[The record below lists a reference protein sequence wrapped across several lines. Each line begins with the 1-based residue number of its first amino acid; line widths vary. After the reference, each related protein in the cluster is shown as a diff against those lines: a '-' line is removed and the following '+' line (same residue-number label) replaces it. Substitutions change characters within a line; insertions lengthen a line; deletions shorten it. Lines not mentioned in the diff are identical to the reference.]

1 MKNRPS
7 RGDARSVTFTSCSHS
22 EGGTSAADV
31 GDPELLLV
39 LFVSRFVGLK
49 IITAAFFSGPDVGG
63 LHSCI
68 EHSEKSSETA
78 WF

>member
-7 RGDARSVTFTSCSHS
+7 RGGDWSLAFTSCSQS

-31 GDPELLLV
+31 GDLELLFV

-49 IITAAFFSGPDVGG
+49 LITAAFFSGPDVGG
-63 LHSCI
+63 LHS
-68 EHSEKSSETA
+68 
-78 WF
+78 